1 MPESDVSNTK
11 LLELVLLADSAA
23 IDAQQRYR
31 DVLTAFISDILG
43 NFVFNSHMNL
53 LC

>member
-1 MPESDVSNTK
+1 LDDEPLPESDVSNTK

-43 NFVFNSHMNL
+43 NLYLIHT
-53 LC
+53 